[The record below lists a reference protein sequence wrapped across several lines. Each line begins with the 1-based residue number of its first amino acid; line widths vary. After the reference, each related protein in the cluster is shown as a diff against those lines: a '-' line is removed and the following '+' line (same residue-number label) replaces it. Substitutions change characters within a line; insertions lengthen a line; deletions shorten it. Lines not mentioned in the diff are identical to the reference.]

1 MDSPPLEQV
10 KGVEPSYQAWEAC
23 VLPMNYTC
31 VESSL
36 SIARPGKK
44 CKRKVSAF
52 FALRARRNTWQ
63 PGAIEWNTRRRRLLV
78 YGSAGHGCFVCPICD
93 ESEGARHSMGRQE
106 RQSDEVRG
114 GNTMN
119 ERVVPGPVQDSCGIR
134 EAVCIH
140 TKKIYD
146 SCRDK
151 DCIEDLR
158 VYPTRSPR
166 RSLTGP

>member
-93 ESEGARHSMGRQE
+93 ESEGPVIVWGGKSASLMKSE
-106 RQSDEVRG
+106 EVI
-114 GNTMN
+114 
-119 ERVVPGPVQDSCGIR
+119 P
-134 EAVCIH
+134 
-140 TKKIYD
+140 
-146 SCRDK
+146 
-151 DCIEDLR
+151 
-158 VYPTRSPR
+158 
-166 RSLTGP
+166 